1 MARPP
6 FIPGFDYRGTFAY
19 SITCCTHDRAPWF
32 SDPAAVTIAIAE
44 LTRAAAGASFD
55 VLAWCAMPD
64 HLHLLV
70 QGTSTDAT
78 LRPFIKCWRQRSAH
92 AFLRVK
98 RQRLWQIGYWERVV
112 RSTEDLQ
119 QVAGYIVANPV
130 RAGLARS
137 VDDWPHVGGRLIDG
151 RGEGDGDGDGATKVA
166 PS

>member
-19 SITCCTHDRAPWF
+19 SVTCCAHDRAPWF
-32 SDPAAVTIAIAE
+32 SDPAAVATAIAE
-44 LTRAAAGASFD
+44 LDRTAAGASFD

-70 QGTSTDAT
+70 QGATADAA
-78 LRPFIKCWRQRSAH
+78 LRPFIKLWRQRSAQ
-92 AFLRVK
+92 AFSRVR

-119 QVAGYIVANPV
+119 QVADYIVANPV

-137 VDDWPHVGGRLIDG
+137 VDGWPHVGGRLIG
-151 RGEGDGDGDGATKVA
+151 RREGGCG
-166 PS
+166 